1 MNINQLMK
9 QAQQMQKKL
18 VEAQSQV
25 EELEVTGASG
35 GGMVKITIN
44 GKGHAKSIEIASEL
58 INPNEK
64 DILEDL
70 IIAAINDANA
80 KKEDE
85 ASKKMSELTGGLQ
98 LPPGFKMPF

>member
-9 QAQQMQKKL
+9 QAQNMQKKL
-18 VEAQSQV
+18 MEAQSQV
-25 EELEVTGASG
+25 EEMEVSGASG

-44 GKGHAKSIEIASEL
+44 GKGHAKSIEIAPEL
-58 INPNEK
+58 INPSEK

-70 IIAAINDANA
+70 IIAAINDANS

-85 ASKKMSELTGGLQ
+85 ASKRMADLTGGLQ